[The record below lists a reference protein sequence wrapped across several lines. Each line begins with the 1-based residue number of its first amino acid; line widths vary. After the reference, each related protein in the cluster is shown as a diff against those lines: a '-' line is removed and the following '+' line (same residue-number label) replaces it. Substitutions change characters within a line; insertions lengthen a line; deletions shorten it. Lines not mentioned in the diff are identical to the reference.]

1 MAKDT
6 ADKKEEEKKEAT
18 TGTDSKKVS
27 RTKVKT
33 RGDPIVEIQS
43 SE

>member
-6 ADKKEEEKKEAT
+6 ADKKEEKKETT

-27 RTKVKT
+27 RTKVVT
-33 RGDPIVEIQS
+33 RGDPYVQVI